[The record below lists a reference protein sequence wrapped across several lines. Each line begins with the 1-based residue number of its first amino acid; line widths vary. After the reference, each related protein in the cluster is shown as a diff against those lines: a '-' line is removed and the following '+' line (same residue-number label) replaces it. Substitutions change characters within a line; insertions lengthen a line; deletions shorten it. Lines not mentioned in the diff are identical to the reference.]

1 MSRYCRKE
9 RNLKRKTTIKNKIPG
24 LYDICGKVFRT
35 KALASSHRIVHLGN
49 ENKEY
54 MYACQICNKAFPRKN
69 ALDRHVFIH
78 SELKNFACELCSLAF
93 KSNNNLRHHCA
104 VHHENRHYKCKY
116 CYRRF
121 RSSDGRKFHYL
132 KEHND
137 QIESLG
143 FKLYPCTYC
152 DHVSATYQL
161 SVQHLSIHVDNKV
174 LVCSICQRRYATVAD
189 LNKHRRKSYFNK
201 KKLYRCNICDFSFL
215 FKHKLEMH
223 LSSNKHKKNCRTAGF
238 YLDSVITDMNNKNI
252 IEISE
257 NGRKEY

>member
-1 MSRYCRKE
+1 
-9 RNLKRKTTIKNKIPG
+9 
-24 LYDICGKVFRT
+24 
-35 KALASSHRIVHLGN
+35 
-49 ENKEY
+49 

-78 SELKNFACELCSLAF
+78 SELKNFVCELYSLAF

-121 RSSDGRKFHYL
+121 RSSDGRKYHYL

-152 DHVSATYQL
+152 DHISATYQL

-174 LVCSICQRRYATVAD
+174 LVCSICQRQLPILISIEENLILTRRNFIVATSVTLVFFLSTNLRCIYPVTNTKKIVA
-189 LNKHRRKSYFNK
+189 L
-201 KKLYRCNICDFSFL
+201 LDF
-215 FKHKLEMH
+215 
-223 LSSNKHKKNCRTAGF
+223 T
-238 YLDSVITDMNNKNI
+238 
-252 IEISE
+252 
-257 NGRKEY
+257 